1 MVLHLYHDNT
11 NIHTIGRL
19 NTQPKKLFKILTEV
33 FLEVFM
39 TFHTSGLLWTTN
51 WPSVCNVCARGAP
64 GPDWRAWEVVT
75 SVRDVLTTTGLWS
88 GVRLSCCFSA
98 LYLCSSRQTIQH
110 WTLRHSGTAATSSRF
125 LLPRSSFQLVQL
137 RGAGVGRSKHW
148 RADHYWLLHPL
159 TGTQLP
165 ADPSLF
171 RLRWGVWQHN
181 SDVGDKDGGNVGG
194 PAETT
199 WTRAGQGPGLGAGT
213 LLGFPSGRF
222 RLLCYQ
228 PPTIDLTNC
237 LENIF
242 PRKKSWNRLRNL
254 LECFWW
260 VSDTFAISKVFVCPA
275 SSWRFYNLF
284 MYNENSFMS

>member
-33 FLEVFM
+33 FLEVLM

-125 LLPRSSFQLVQL
+125 FCC
-137 RGAGVGRSKHW
+137 RGAAFNFTAVGRRRSEIKTLEST
-148 RADHYWLLHPL
+148 DL
-159 TGTQLP
+159 TEIYSP
-165 ADPSLF
+165 ALSCPDPSLF
-171 RLRWGVWQHN
+171 RLHWGV
-181 SDVGDKDGGNVGG
+181 
-194 PAETT
+194 
-199 WTRAGQGPGLGAGT
+199 
-213 LLGFPSGRF
+213 
-222 RLLCYQ
+222 
-228 PPTIDLTNC
+228 
-237 LENIF
+237 
-242 PRKKSWNRLRNL
+242 
-254 LECFWW
+254 
-260 VSDTFAISKVFVCPA
+260 
-275 SSWRFYNLF
+275 
-284 MYNENSFMS
+284 